1 MGEEKRLGRNGE
13 FYLLLAMILF
23 CAVLAWQI
31 WVITVPESR
40 IFPLFI
46 LMVSGAAT
54 VLQALHV
61 FWKKDFLD
69 IRQALLTRREWVAFL
84 ILLLSCFLFDIL
96 GFYATIF
103 LVLIAISLL
112 VQPKLTKKAVISSL
126 VFDVILLGVLYLCF
140 GVLLKLATPTGI
152 FY

>member
-1 MGEEKRLGRNGE
+1 MEKEKRLGRNGE

-31 WVITVPESR
+31 SVITVPESR

-46 LMVSGAAT
+46 LVVTGAAT

-69 IRQALLTRREWVAFL
+69 IRQALLSRREWVAFL
-84 ILLLSCFLFDIL
+84 VLLLSCFCFDIL

-103 LVLIAISLL
+103 LVLIAVSLL

-140 GVLLKLATPTGI
+140 GMLLKLATPTGI